1 MAENFPKPEGNRYS
15 DRKHRGSQ
23 TRRTQTDPYQDITK
37 LKWEK
42 SKIKRGFYR
51 QQEKLNSHIQ
61 RNPLKATS

>member
-1 MAENFPKPEGNRYS
+1 MMAENFPKPEGNRYS

-42 SKIKRGFYR
+42 SKI
-51 QQEKLNSHIQ
+51 I
-61 RNPLKATS
+61 